1 MDLKFKI
8 YSTVYFIAC
17 FISLF
22 FIDVGAS
29 LEEMVV
35 KLTSLVFLAFL
46 YISVSKKINYWY
58 ILILMC
64 SIGSDSFFIFDPDF
78 LREGL
83 VLVIVE
89 RVLYFVILRKTL
101 SKIEMG
107 SVKKY
112 VIPGVFVFIM
122 SSYLLSPY
130 VENML
135 IAFFIICFLNLGLIG
150 VAFFHLIQKK
160 DRQNIQ
166 FFLGVFL
173 IGIADFFLAFNR
185 YLEYSIIMVIIYTVM
200 YYIARYLICIS
211 IIEEKRY

>member
-22 FIDVGAS
+22 FIDVGTS

-58 ILILMC
+58 IVILMC

-78 LREGL
+78 LTEGL
-83 VLVIVE
+83 ALVIVE
-89 RVLYFVILRKTL
+89 RVLYFIILRKTL
-101 SKIEMG
+101 SKIEMD

-112 VIPGVFVFIM
+112 VIPGIFVFIM

-150 VAFFHLIQKK
+150 VAFFHLIQKN
-160 DRQNIQ
+160 DRQNLQ
-166 FFLGVFL
+166 FFLGVFF
-173 IGIADFFLAFNR
+173 IGAADFLQAFNK
-185 YLEYSIIMVIIYTVM
+185 YLEYSLFLVITYTVI
-200 YYIARYLICIS
+200 YYIARYFICVA
-211 IIEEKRY
+211 IIDKKYR